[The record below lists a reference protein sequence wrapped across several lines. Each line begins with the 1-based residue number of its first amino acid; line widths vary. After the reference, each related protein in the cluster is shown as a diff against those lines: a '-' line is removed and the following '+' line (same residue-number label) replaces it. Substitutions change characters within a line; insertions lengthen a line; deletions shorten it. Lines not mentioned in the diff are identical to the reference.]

1 MKINAIYGKT
11 LEHLINTTDVRL
23 GSNKKEYLKETS
35 DLVSKP
41 ESHNNT

>member
-35 DLVSKP
+35 EVVPKP
-41 ESHNNT
+41 ESHDNS